1 MFPIFSFIH
10 KLANTQTRARALKP
24 KPLLLN
30 RIFVTFFA
38 FLLFILIIIYGCRR
52 LLCPAKC
59 PFNRI
64 SSICNKHS
72 MSFVT
77 HTHSHCDGSMMAN
90 ITRVNE
96 MVLLRKLDVS
106 IELIMHRTKH
116 KSIMLGW
123 WYIHDLRKMRAKMTA
138 INIHKIKK
146 SKWHRWF
153 LFLIS

>member
-10 KLANTQTRARALKP
+10 KLAQTHTRARSNQNHYYWIAFLW
-24 KPLLLN
+24 L
-30 RIFVTFFA
+30 FCA
-38 FLLFILIIIYGCRR
+38 FLLFISMIIIYGCRR
-52 LLCPAKC
+52 LLRPAKC

-77 HTHSHCDGSMMAN
+77 RTQSLWRVNDGKY

-96 MVLLRKLDVS
+96 KVLLRKLDMR
-106 IELIMHRTKH
+106 IIHRTKH
-116 KSIMLGW
+116 KSIMLSW
-123 WYIHDLRKMRAKMTA
+123 WYIHDLRRMRIQMTA